1 MVVLDSLGQKKKKIL
16 PTWKN
21 GKCVLRTARS
31 YDERERQV
39 SGMLQS
45 GMSEQV
51 REDAGGCL

>member
-21 GKCVLRTARS
+21 GKCVPRTARS